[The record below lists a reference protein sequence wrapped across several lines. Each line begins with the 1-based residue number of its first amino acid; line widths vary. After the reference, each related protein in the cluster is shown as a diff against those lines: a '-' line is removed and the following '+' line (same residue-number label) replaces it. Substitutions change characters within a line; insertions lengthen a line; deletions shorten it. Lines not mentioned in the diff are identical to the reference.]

1 MKTGTSS
8 PISEILLGKENM
20 AKYIVSE
27 IVMVI
32 TAFAVVWAVV
42 NVSTAAAD
50 LLTDQVVDIINNL
63 VNLI

>member
-1 MKTGTSS
+1 M
-8 PISEILLGKENM
+8 SEKLLGKENM

-32 TAFAVVWAVV
+32 AAFAVVWAVV
-42 NVSTAAAD
+42 NVSAAAAD

-63 VNLI
+63 VSLI

>member
-1 MKTGTSS
+1 M
-8 PISEILLGKENM
+8 SEKLLGKENI

-32 TAFAVVWAVV
+32 AAFAVVWAVV

-63 VNLI
+63 VSLI

>member
-8 PISEILLGKENM
+8 PMSEKLLGKENM

-63 VNLI
+63 VSLI

>member
-1 MKTGTSS
+1 M
-8 PISEILLGKENM
+8 SEKLLGKENM

-32 TAFAVVWAVV
+32 AAFAVVWAVV

-63 VNLI
+63 VSLI

>member
-1 MKTGTSS
+1 
-8 PISEILLGKENM
+8 M

-32 TAFAVVWAVV
+32 AAFAVVWAVV

-63 VNLI
+63 VSLI